1 MSSMNFKDAV
11 VVVTGAASGIGRALA
26 ELAVRRGAHVAVAD
40 IEIAKAT
47 DAAAAINAA
56 CAGDA
61 GRAMPFQVDVSDAES
76 FRALAVSV
84 ARDLGPVNVLFNN
97 AGVFAMGGLDRTS
110 ANNFRWVFEVNVFG
124 TFNGVSAFLPAL
136 QASAAA
142 GRLAHIVNT
151 GSENSLG
158 LPPGGQFTAYTA
170 TKHAILGMS
179 DGLRRDLKSSGI
191 GVSVVCPGAVNT
203 GLWNSARNRPG
214 SLGGPKPSPAGL
226 AQALAHGQDPA
237 DVARMAFEGM
247 DAGEFIIVTNPAIRK
262 MAEQRNAEVAQAL
275 DMADRRCR

>member
-1 MSSMNFKDAV
+1 MNFKDAV

-26 ELAVRRGAHVAVAD
+26 ERAVQRGARVAVAD

-56 CAGDA
+56 CAGEA
-61 GRAMPFQVDVSDAES
+61 GRAIPFQVDVSNSES
-76 FRALAVSV
+76 FRVLADNV
-84 ARDLGPVNVLFNN
+84 ARELGSVNVLFNN

-124 TFNGVSAFLPAL
+124 TFNGITAFLPAL

-158 LPPGGQFTAYTA
+158 LPAGGQFTAYTA

-179 DGLRRDLKSSGI
+179 DGLRRDLNSSGI
-191 GVSVVCPGAVNT
+191 GVSVLCPGAVNT
-203 GLWNSARNRPG
+203 ALWDSTRNRPE
-214 SLGGPKPSPAGL
+214 SLGGSKRGPAAL
-226 AQALAHGQDPA
+226 AQGFARGQDPA
-237 DVARMAFEGM
+237 YVARIAFEGM
-247 DAGEFIIVTNPAIRK
+247 EAGEFIIVTNPAIRK
-262 MAEQRNAEVAQAL
+262 LAEKRNAEVAQAL
-275 DMADRRCR
+275 DIADQRCR